1 VSDPHPPIGEP
12 VPAPPKDATKR
23 RRPRA
28 AFFLVAALL
37 PIVALLVAGEV
48 FVRMRYEVVAHRP
61 YEWPGLFRQAPAPLL
76 WVNAPDYRGEF
87 VIQTERLPMS
97 TNALGL
103 RDGPLT
109 PERRSGARSVLFLG
123 DSITFG
129 RGVAD
134 GVPFA
139 NQLDARWSKHGAVA
153 FNAGVSG
160 YDTTQ
165 EAEALRRV
173 GPELRPHLVVVGWYR
188 NDIAEVSSLQHVSII
203 EGQFAK
209 DPDDYQRFLDRVH
222 NRAILDKSALLRLLR
237 VLWKDLKTR
246 SKLDERAQEQ
256 AGERTDETEGMK
268 ASQRALLAMKDWC
281 DRNGARL
288 AIIAFPAREE
298 TEAEVEVPVPAH
310 LTSIE
315 AFGKEHGIAVVQLIH
330 PWRAWAKQHP
340 GETLYLPRDRCH
352 PNAAGHAQVAA
363 WVDEALSPLLKSLDS
378 GSR

>member
-1 VSDPHPPIGEP
+1 MSDPIGAP
-12 VPAPPKDATKR
+12 VPGASKELPPPKQRK
-23 RRPRA
+23 RPRA

-37 PIVALLVAGEV
+37 PILVLLVAGEV
-48 FVRMRYEVVAHRP
+48 FVRLRYEVVAHRP

-103 RDGPLT
+103 RDPALT
-109 PERRSGARSVLFLG
+109 PERRNAARRVLFLG

-139 NQLDARWSKHGAVA
+139 NQLDARWTKARGVAA
-153 FNAGVSG
+153 FNGGVSG

-165 EAEALRRV
+165 EAEALRRL
-173 GPELRPHLVVVGWYR
+173 GPELKPHLVVVGWYR

-256 AGERTDETEGMK
+256 AGERTDETAGMR
-268 ASQRALLAMKDWC
+268 ASERALLSMKSWC
-281 DRNGARL
+281 DANGAKL
-288 AIIAFPAREE
+288 AVIAFPAREE

-315 AFGKEHGIAVVQLIH
+315 AFGKEHGIPVVQLIH

-363 WVDEALSPLLKSLDS
+363 WLDEALFPLVKELQ
-378 GSR
+378 